1 MSKSKNLF
9 PKEMLGEYMRW
20 GDGDSCPISITS
32 ANGWYQM
39 RRMPTET
46 YYGNW
51 KIGGS
56 LRWYDLQRLIDS
68 DTVRVDYTSN
78 EDVQLQ
84 VCDLNEIL

>member
-1 MSKSKNLF
+1 MSKSKNPF
-9 PKEMLGEYMRW
+9 PKEMLGEYVRW
-20 GDGDSCPISITS
+20 DGVATPISITCT
-32 ANGWYQM
+32 NGWYQM
-39 RRMPTET
+39 RRLPTET
-46 YYGNW
+46 IYANW
-51 KIGGS
+51 KVGDS

>member
-1 MSKSKNLF
+1 MSKSKNPF
-9 PKEMLGEYMRW
+9 PKEMLGEYVSW
-20 GDGDSCPISITS
+20 NGDSFPISITS

-39 RRMPTET
+39 RWIPTET
-46 YYGNW
+46 NHSNW
-51 KIGGS
+51 QIGSS

-68 DTVRVDYTSN
+68 DTVRVDYTST